1 MSLHIDITD
10 EARTALEQMRKK
22 NLASS
27 IVISILTFVLL
38 TMVFIAAKI
47 YIADKVTTGP
57 IVYREEPR
65 GTDDPVADPLPT
77 QEPQTT
83 PPTSIITSSNTN
95 PNVNIPPIDIVVD
108 KPTAITPTV
117 DINIFPAA
125 SSSSSGPALPPS
137 VVKRCSPEDRLQRI
151 QAAGGSP
158 KFEESVVKGLR
169 WLMKTQGKDGSWSKD
184 GYPAAMTGLALLTY
198 LAHCETPHSE
208 EFGESCYN
216 AIAYLISVSKKNN
229 GYISNDP
236 KGQTVCYEHAIG
248 TYALAEAY
256 MFCSQIGLEVPGLK
270 EAVEK
275 AAGLIVQN
283 QGTEGSWM
291 YYYRNKVGDG
301 AHLDLSV
308 TGWNVQALKAVSHS
322 GAQNDAARALR
333 RAEIYVKKAGNPK
346 TGEFQYSP
354 GAWRLTMAPVGVL
367 SLQMMG
373 AGHSREAREGI
384 KYIEKNVKPEFWEPY
399 LYYYAAQALINR
411 GGEPWNNFGKKLGEA
426 LVANQ
431 NADGSWPTHTPEV
444 IKKTNMPDTVTR
456 VGVGKG
462 GNNTQIH
469 YETCLTILTLEVYY
483 RFLPATGEATRN
495 VTSAN

>member
-1 MSLHIDITD
+1 MSFHIEITD
-10 EARTALEQMRKK
+10 EARTAMEQMRKR

-27 IVISILTFVLL
+27 IVVSVLTFVLL
-38 TMVFIAAKI
+38 TIVFVATKI

-57 IVYREEPR
+57 IVYSEEPR
-65 GTDDPVADPLPT
+65 GTDAPEAEPLPT
-77 QEPQTT
+77 QETQTT

-95 PNVNIPPIDIVVD
+95 PNTHIPPIDIVVD
-108 KPTAITPTV
+108 KPTTITPRVNIT
-117 DINIFPAA
+117 IFPT
-125 SSSSSGPALPPS
+125 SSSSAGPALPPS
-137 VVKRCSPEDRLQRI
+137 IAQRCSPEDRLQRI
-151 QAAGGSP
+151 QATGGSP

-184 GYPAAMTGLALLTY
+184 SYPAAMTGLALLTY

-216 AIAYLISVSKKNN
+216 AIAYLISVSRKNN
-229 GYISNDP
+229 GYLSNDP
-236 KGQTVCYEHAIG
+236 KSKTICYEHAIG

-256 MFCSQIGLEVPGLK
+256 MFCNQINLEVPGLK

-275 AAGLIVQN
+275 ASSIITQN

-301 AHLDLSV
+301 VHLDLSV

-322 GAQNDAARALR
+322 GVQNDAARALR

-399 LYYYAAQALINR
+399 LYYYAAQALLNR
-411 GGEPWNNFGKKLGEA
+411 GGEPWSNFGKKLGEA

-431 NADGSWPTHTPEV
+431 NADGSWPIHTPEV
-444 IKKTNMPDTVTR
+444 IKKTNMPATVSR
-456 VGVGKG
+456 VAVGKG
-462 GNNTQIH
+462 GNNAQIH

-483 RFLPATGEATRN
+483 RFLPATGEATKN
-495 VTSAN
+495 VTGNN

>member
-1 MSLHIDITD
+1 MSLHIEITD
-10 EARTALEQMRKK
+10 EARTELERMRKK
-22 NLASS
+22 SLVSS
-27 IVISILTFVLL
+27 IVVSILTFVLL
-38 TMVFIAAKI
+38 TLVFIAAKI
-47 YIADKVTTGP
+47 YIADKVEADVV
-57 IVYREEPR
+57 VYTPEVGGGEDPESEEV
-65 GTDDPVADPLPT
+65 PV
-77 QEPQTT
+77 QETQTT
-83 PPTSIITSSNTN
+83 PPTSIISAVGVQT
-95 PNVNIPPIDIVVD
+95 NVNVPQVEIAVD
-108 KPTAITPTV
+108 RPTAITPSV
-117 DINIFPAA
+117 NISTFNLGG
-125 SSSSSGPALPPS
+125 SKSGSALPPS
-137 VVKRCSPEDRLQRI
+137 VVQRCTLEDRLQRI
-151 QAAGGSP
+151 QASGGSP

-169 WLMKTQGKDGSWSKD
+169 WLMKTQDKDGSWSKG
-184 GYPAAMTGLALLTY
+184 GYPAAMTGLALLAY
-198 LAHCETPHSE
+198 LAHCETPYSE

-216 AIAYLISVSKKNN
+216 AIGYLVSVSKKNN
-229 GYISNDP
+229 GYLSDAP
-236 KGQTVCYEHAIG
+236 KGKTVCYEHAIG

-256 MFCSQIGLEVPGLK
+256 MFCSQINLDFPGLK

-275 AAGLIVQN
+275 AANIIVQS

-291 YYYRNKVGDG
+291 YYYRTKVGDG

-322 GAQNDAARALR
+322 GAQNDAERALR

-399 LYYYAAQALINR
+399 LYYYTAQVLLNR
-411 GGEPWNNFGKKLGEA
+411 GGEPWANFGKKLGEA

-431 NADGSWPTHTPEV
+431 NVDGSWPIHTPEV
-444 IKKTNMPDTVTR
+444 IKKTNMPATVSR

-462 GNNTQIH
+462 GNNAQLH

-495 VTSAN
+495 VTGSN